1 MQWSQGWLSYYYSTS
16 LLKRQ
21 TKNCGHSG
29 THCLS
34 EPSSHG
40 LSNTSSNISK
50 SGWATNHRRH
60 TRPAQRCSWWYP
72 QFTSA
77 SCVRLSSG
85 SHCLGT
91 MKNLSREYRYRLY
104 LGYPCAR
111 FEFRGSPKFLHR
123 NGRKSPDLS
132 LANIN
137 FAEKTHANISNP
149 STHDAKKSTPGSQ
162 QDSLTHHLQPATS
175 TGSDQRQWIRGWL
188 ILCGSQVPGVA
199 STSKNKAKKWI
210 DQWRFS
216 NSKNRSHHCWIWI
229 QWCELVR
236 PKQSSNDW
244 LQHLELQSM
253 QLVILNPKHIHQ
265 VWSPSQRSVTLR

>member
-40 LSNTSSNISK
+40 LSNTLSNISK

-72 QFTSA
+72 QFTST

-149 STHDAKKSTPGSQ
+149 STHDAKKKHTWKPAR
-162 QDSLTHHLQPATS
+162 LTNTSSATS
-175 TGSDQRQWIRGWL
+175 NQHRIWPKAMNPGL
-188 ILCGSQVPGVA
+188 I
-199 STSKNKAKKWI
+199 
-210 DQWRFS
+210 D
-216 NSKNRSHHCWIWI
+216 
-229 QWCELVR
+229 
-236 PKQSSNDW
+236 
-244 LQHLELQSM
+244 
-253 QLVILNPKHIHQ
+253 
-265 VWSPSQRSVTLR
+265 TLRKSSSRSCFNLQK